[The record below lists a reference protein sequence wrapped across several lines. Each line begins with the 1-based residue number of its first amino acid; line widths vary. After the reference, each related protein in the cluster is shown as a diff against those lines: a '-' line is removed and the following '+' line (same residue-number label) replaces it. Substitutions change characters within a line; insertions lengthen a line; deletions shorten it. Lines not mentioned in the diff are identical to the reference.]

1 MAHSSEPPHSP
12 KFFPLFLPG
21 PPARAVAFPA
31 ATTHLGPMA
40 PDTPVPAPTEDD
52 AAERLA
58 LEAAV
63 AEARASGPGIPH
75 EVARERLLGM
85 IAEARERI
93 AALQKAA
100 EEQARE
106 A

>member
-1 MAHSSEPPHSP
+1 MS
-12 KFFPLFLPG
+12 
-21 PPARAVAFPA
+21 
-31 ATTHLGPMA
+31 
-40 PDTPVPAPTEDD
+40 PDTPVPLPIEDD
-52 AAERLA
+52 EAERLA

-75 EVARERLLGM
+75 EMVRARMMEM

-93 AALQKAA
+93 AALQREAA
-100 EEQARE
+100 ERQTRE